1 MNEFNCQLRITPYFK
16 LSPLKMYK
24 IIKQIFVIR
33 VNVEYLIKLVEKAT
47 RNSMEPNKYDDVELH
62 LLNMKRCPQYIIQ

>member
-1 MNEFNCQLRITPYFK
+1 
-16 LSPLKMYK
+16 MYK